1 MRTVVGLGNPGR
13 AYAATRHNVGFMV
26 VEELVRRCH
35 ASLVSTRRSLRLAHG
50 VIAGEQTML
59 VEPQLYMNRSGSALA
74 EVVPPVT
81 AAELIVVH
89 DDLDLELGCIRVK
102 RGGGTGGHHGLESIA
117 EHCGTEFTR
126 VRIGIGRP
134 ARGEDVVDYVLS
146 PFAAEQHAAV
156 DAALQWA
163 ADAVECVLREGE
175 EKAMNRFNVRT
186 KSDATAAPAPIG
198 RK

>member
-13 AYAATRHNVGFMV
+13 TYAATRHNVGFMV
-26 VEELVRRCH
+26 VEELVRRYH
-35 ASLVSTRRSLRLAHG
+35 ASLVSTRRSLRLAHA

-186 KSDATAAPAPIG
+186 KSGATAAPAPIG